1 MNKPLYIHHII
12 NLVLSILLL
21 ILDYF
26 NTINLTVAILLIL
39 LILINSTLLLIVSR
53 KKEDKM
59 IHKNSKTFKSE
70 DLSSLPIIIFFIIL
84 SIHNILTK
92 DSIIFLSF
100 SILSLIVFIL
110 ILILEIKSYLKRR
123 RNDKDSK

>member
-1 MNKPLYIHHII
+1 MNKPLKIHYII
-12 NLVLSILLL
+12 NLGLLILLL

-39 LILINSTLLLIVSR
+39 LILINSILLLKVSR
-53 KKEDKM
+53 KKEDTV
-59 IHKNSKTFKSE
+59 INKNSKTFESE

-123 RNDKDSK
+123 RNDKESK